1 MSDTV
6 AAYGRPGAT
15 WPGGG
20 VAAARWEPPDARR
33 RLQLA
38 LAAIWL
44 LDAVLQ
50 YQSFMF
56 TRAFARMLAASA
68 DGNPAIV
75 AAPITWSARI
85 IGQHAVAANSVFATV
100 QLLLALGIALPRS
113 LPGVSW
119 AARRPVRCGLS
130 CGAVLPGSRSS
141 RRSGRREG

>member
-20 VAAARWEPPDARR
+20 VAAARWEPPDALPI
-33 RLQLA
+33 LQLA

-75 AAPITWSARI
+75 AAPIRWSAHI
-85 IGQHAVAANSVFATV
+85 VGQHAVAANSVFATV
-100 QLLLALGIALPRS
+100 QLLLALGMP
-113 LPGVSW
+113 
-119 AARRPVRCGLS
+119 CGRL
-130 CGAVLPGSRSS
+130 
-141 RRSGRREG
+141 